1 MKTLAIILVA
11 TGLAMTGCGKKAE
24 TSQKPPATNTTSTS
38 DTNSYLG
45 GPVDYL
51 GAINRA
57 QKVAIK
63 TIDTAS
69 LRKNIDLF
77 FAQEDRYPKDLDELI
92 AKHYL
97 PELPKLPRGMV
108 YDYDPKTGALKV
120 LKTP

>member
-1 MKTLAIILVA
+1 MKSLAIILVA
-11 TGLAMTGCGKKAE
+11 TSLAMTGCGKKAE
-24 TSQKPPATNTTSTS
+24 TPQKTPATNAPSAS
-38 DTNSYLG
+38 ETNSYLG

-57 QKVAIK
+57 QKVAVK

-77 FAQEDRYPKDLDELI
+77 FAQEDRYPKDLNELI
-92 AKHYL
+92 TNHYL
-97 PELPKLPRGMV
+97 PELPKLPQGMV

-120 LKTP
+120 LKTQ